1 MRIVRKMAESEE
13 SLDIDNPLFLSYLEQ
28 NILELEARHKIKLR
42 VDTSRKKVF
51 VSGNNLEFRTILWF
65 RSQYCIISL
74 LVQIP
79 LLQSI

>member
-42 VDTSRKKVF
+42 VDTSRKKSF
-51 VSGNNLEFRTILWF
+51 CFWK
-65 RSQYCIISL
+65 
-74 LVQIP
+74 
-79 LLQSI
+79 